1 MDKIARSSCR
11 AFTLLEMMV
20 VVVIA
25 SVIAVSVIPA
35 LSRMDDARRGAA
47 VSEVSRL
54 LEFARARAMASGRP
68 TGVRFSRTGS
78 IVTLHV
84 VETDGSVSEMISP
97 LGTES
102 EPMDLSGKFGAVLE
116 RVSVPAPVV
125 SGTVA
130 DTSTVWFDH
139 TGEPQ
144 SRSTSG
150 VLVGDLTSDA
160 SIVLEDAGSIVV
172 RARSGLVEVP

>member
-1 MDKIARSSCR
+1 MDKVDRSSCR

-25 SVIAVSVIPA
+25 SIIAVGVIPA
-35 LSRMDDARRGAA
+35 LDRMDDARRGAA
-47 VSEVSRL
+47 VSETDRL

-84 VETDGSVSEMISP
+84 VETDGSVSAMVGP
-97 LGTES
+97 LGTVLD
-102 EPMDLSGKFGAVLE
+102 PVDLTGQFGAVLE
-116 RVSVPAPVV
+116 RVSVPPPSL
-125 SGTVA
+125 SGAAA

-144 SRSTSG
+144 SRSAAG
-150 VLVGDLTSDA
+150 ALVGDLAADA
-160 SIVLEDAGSIVV
+160 SIVIEDAGTVWV

>member
-1 MDKIARSSCR
+1 
-11 AFTLLEMMV
+11 
-20 VVVIA
+20 
-25 SVIAVSVIPA
+25 
-35 LSRMDDARRGAA
+35 
-47 VSEVSRL
+47 
-54 LEFARARAMASGRP
+54 
-68 TGVRFSRTGS
+68 
-78 IVTLHV
+78 
-84 VETDGSVSEMISP
+84 MISP

-172 RARSGLVEVP
+172 RASSGLVEVP